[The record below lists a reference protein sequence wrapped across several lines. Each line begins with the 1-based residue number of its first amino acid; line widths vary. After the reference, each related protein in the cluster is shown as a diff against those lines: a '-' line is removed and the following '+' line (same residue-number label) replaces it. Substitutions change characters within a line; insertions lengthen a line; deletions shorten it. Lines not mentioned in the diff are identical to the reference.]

1 MKNSFTNNYNQKNK
15 NFSFN
20 QKNNDDTHSQKI
32 NMKFDI
38 LSSKVLS
45 KHDNLTNEKRRYLKE
60 RRLNTIFN
68 KNNYY
73 YQKYEMNKNND
84 LLQKNNYS
92 AFLNEKASNNFLEKY
107 KELFGLTINNDKLLQ
122 KNINKDKTKNTI
134 VYYLNI
140 LKFNNE
146 KNYSINSNLNIFIP
160 SKIANMTQRKIKYNI
175 LNNNTYKKRN
185 NANSSMRN
193 IKEKKIEIYNSLLGT
208 QNSSRS
214 NMTDILINLNNN
226 FSNRTQKS
234 KLQRMKSLNIYSFNK
249 SVNKISKGNILQN
262 KKTNDFLDQFSFEP
276 NKERFDYKYNIFKSR
291 LNLLS
296 LK

>member
-20 QKNNDDTHSQKI
+20 QKNNDDIHSQKI

-107 KELFGLTINNDKLLQ
+107 KELFGLTTNNDKLFQ

-146 KNYSINSNLNIFIP
+146 KNNSINSNLNIFIP
-160 SKIANMTQRKIKYNI
+160 SKIANMTQRKIKYNN
-175 LNNNTYKKRN
+175 LNNNTYKIRN
-185 NANSSMRN
+185 NGNSSMRN

-234 KLQRMKSLNIYSFNK
+234 KLQRMKSLNIYNFNK
-249 SVNKISKGNILQN
+249 SVNKISKGNVLQK

-276 NKERFDYKYNIFKSR
+276 NQERFDYKYNIFKSR

>member
-20 QKNNDDTHSQKI
+20 QKNNDDIHSQKI

-107 KELFGLTINNDKLLQ
+107 KELFGLTTNNDKLFQ

-160 SKIANMTQRKIKYNI
+160 SKIANMTQRKIKYNN
-175 LNNNTYKKRN
+175 LNNNTYKIRN
-185 NANSSMRN
+185 NGNSSMRN

-249 SVNKISKGNILQN
+249 SVNKISKGNVLQK

-276 NKERFDYKYNIFKSR
+276 NQERFDYKYNIFKSR

>member
-1 MKNSFTNNYNQKNK
+1 MKNSFTNSYNQKNK

-20 QKNNDDTHSQKI
+20 QKNNDDIHSQKI

-107 KELFGLTINNDKLLQ
+107 KELFGLTTNNDKLFQ

-134 VYYLNI
+134 LYYLNI

-146 KNYSINSNLNIFIP
+146 KNNSINSNLNIFIP
-160 SKIANMTQRKIKYNI
+160 SKIANMTQRKIKYNN
-175 LNNNTYKKRN
+175 LNNNTYKIRN
-185 NANSSMRN
+185 NGNSSMRN

-249 SVNKISKGNILQN
+249 SVNKISKGNVLQK

-276 NKERFDYKYNIFKSR
+276 NQERFDYKYNIFKSR

>member
-20 QKNNDDTHSQKI
+20 QKNNDDIHSQKI

-107 KELFGLTINNDKLLQ
+107 KELFGLTTNNDKLFQ

-146 KNYSINSNLNIFIP
+146 KNNSINSNLNIFIP
-160 SKIANMTQRKIKYNI
+160 SKIANMTQRKIKYNN
-175 LNNNTYKKRN
+175 LNNNTYKIRN
-185 NANSSMRN
+185 NGNSSMRN

-249 SVNKISKGNILQN
+249 SVNKISKGNVLQK

-276 NKERFDYKYNIFKSR
+276 NQERFDYKYNIFKSR

>member
-20 QKNNDDTHSQKI
+20 QKNNDDIHSQKI

-107 KELFGLTINNDKLLQ
+107 KELFGLTTNNDKLFQ

-146 KNYSINSNLNIFIP
+146 KNNSINSNLNIFIP
-160 SKIANMTQRKIKYNI
+160 SKIANMTQRKIKYNN
-175 LNNNTYKKRN
+175 LNNNTYKIRN
-185 NANSSMRN
+185 NGNSSMRN

-249 SVNKISKGNILQN
+249 SVNKISKGNVLQK
-262 KKTNDFLDQFSFEP
+262 KKTNDFLVNFL
-276 NKERFDYKYNIFKSR
+276 
-291 LNLLS
+291 LNLIKKDLIINIIF
-296 LK
+296 LNQD

>member
-20 QKNNDDTHSQKI
+20 QKNNDDIHSQKI

-107 KELFGLTINNDKLLQ
+107 KELFGLTTNNDKLFQ

-146 KNYSINSNLNIFIP
+146 KNNSINSNLNIFIP
-160 SKIANMTQRKIKYNI
+160 SKIANMTQRKIKYNN
-175 LNNNTYKKRN
+175 LNNNTYKIRN
-185 NANSSMRN
+185 NGNSSMRN

-249 SVNKISKGNILQN
+249 SVNKISKGNVLQK

>member
-1 MKNSFTNNYNQKNK
+1 MKYSFTNNYNQKNK

-20 QKNNDDTHSQKI
+20 QKNNDDIHSQKI

-107 KELFGLTINNDKLLQ
+107 KELFGLTTNNDKLFQ

-160 SKIANMTQRKIKYNI
+160 SKIGNMTQRKIKYNN

-185 NANSSMRN
+185 NVNSSLRN

-249 SVNKISKGNILQN
+249 SGNKISKGNALQK

>member
-20 QKNNDDTHSQKI
+20 QKNNDDIHSQKI

-92 AFLNEKASNNFLEKY
+92 AFLNEKSSNNFLEKY
-107 KELFGLTINNDKLLQ
+107 KELFGLTTNNDKLFQ

-146 KNYSINSNLNIFIP
+146 KNNSINSNLNIFIP
-160 SKIANMTQRKIKYNI
+160 SKIANMTQRKIKYNN
-175 LNNNTYKKRN
+175 LNNNTYKIRN
-185 NANSSMRN
+185 NGNSSMRN

-249 SVNKISKGNILQN
+249 SVNKISKGNVLQK